1 MAHILAIDVGT
12 SSSRGILYDEAG
24 RQLFEHQVEYLVNFP
39 GENLVEQD
47 PADFDNAVAEI
58 CAATAAWC
66 KDAGCRCDGLSLT
79 AQRSSIIPVD
89 REGKPLRPAIM
100 WQDKR
105 NEGIV
110 AELRPREKEI
120 YALTGARINTV
131 FSGTKMTWFRR
142 NQPELYEKTYKIC
155 TIADYLTLKI
165 TGQFRSDHT
174 YGSRSLLMNLK
185 TRQWDDHLL
194 ELFEVDREKLC
205 QLVSPGTVIGHV
217 TGEYAART
225 GLTAGIPLVTA
236 GGDQQCAALGHGLCK
251 SGTMEITSGTGA
263 YMLQFID
270 GVPENL
276 GTDVICGAH
285 SIPGKYVLENSML
298 TCAALYNWAGR
309 TLMADKD
316 DIAARNAAV
325 EATPPGSNGCIALP
339 YFQGRGTPDWNANA
353 YGGYLNV
360 GLRTTQ
366 GDMIRALL
374 ESICYEI
381 RNNIDVLEQYAP
393 SPDTV
398 YVGGGLTKFDTFCQ
412 IEADVT
418 RLPITRNRAHAEQT
432 SFGAWVS
439 AAVAM
444 GLYGSYEEALGR
456 AVTDPV
462 VYQPNGQ
469 LEVLYQERRQAMN
482 DLYRRIFG

>member
-1 MAHILAIDVGT
+1 MANILAIDVGT
-12 SSSRGILYDEAG
+12 SSSRGILYDGIG
-24 RQLFEHQVEYLVNFP
+24 RQLFVHQVEYMVNFP
-39 GENLVEQD
+39 GESLVEQD
-47 PADFDNAVAEI
+47 ASDFDDAIAGI
-58 CAATAAWC
+58 CAAAVAWC
-66 KDAGCRCDGLSLT
+66 NTHGETVDGLSLT

-89 REGKPLRPAIM
+89 KDGNALRPAIM

-110 AELRPREKEI
+110 AEFRPREKEI

-142 NQPELYEKTYKIC
+142 NQRSLYEKTYKIC
-155 TIADYLTLKI
+155 TIADFLTLKI

-194 ELFEVDREKLC
+194 ELFEVDKEKLC
-205 QLVSPGTVIGHV
+205 ELVAPGTVIGNV
-217 TGEYAART
+217 TEEYAART
-225 GLTAGIPLVTA
+225 GLKAGIPLTTA

-251 SGTMEITSGTGA
+251 SGTMEITTGTGA

-270 GVPENL
+270 EVPENL

-309 TLMADKD
+309 TLMADKE
-316 DIAARNAAV
+316 DIPSRNAAV

-366 GDMIRALL
+366 GDMVRSLL

-381 RNNIDVLEQYAP
+381 RNNIDVLEQYTAA
-393 SPDTV
+393 PDTV
-398 YVGGGLTKFDTFCQ
+398 YVGGGLTKFDAFCQ

-418 RLPITRNRAHAEQT
+418 RLPMTRNCAHAEQT

-439 AAVAM
+439 AVVAM
-444 GLYGSYEEALGR
+444 GLYESYEAALAC
-456 AVTDPV
+456 AVTDLQ
-462 VYQPNGQ
+462 VYQPNKE
-469 LEVLYQERRQAMN
+469 LEGLYEERRQTMN
-482 DLYRRIFG
+482 GLYRKIFA